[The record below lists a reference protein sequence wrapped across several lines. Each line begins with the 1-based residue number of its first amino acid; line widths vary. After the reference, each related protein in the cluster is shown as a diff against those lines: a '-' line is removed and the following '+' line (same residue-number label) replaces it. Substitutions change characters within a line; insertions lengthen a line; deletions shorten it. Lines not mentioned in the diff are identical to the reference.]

1 MDWKDG
7 YVVDMEYV
15 HGFYPELGPSVLNFV
30 LLMNGFEPVLL
41 DRHFTYCELG
51 CGLGESLNLFAACH
65 PEGRFHGIDFNP
77 AHIEAACRITERAQ
91 LSNTTFWEADFAA
104 LGDLHL
110 PEFDFITLHGVYS
123 WVNTEKRRDIVEFIK
138 RRLKPGGVVYNGYNS
153 MPGWSANAPLRQLLT
168 SYADTQS
175 GSLLERIEHSVGFV
189 ERLKK
194 LDMAYFKGNPSAVTF
209 FEYISPLSR
218 NYLAHEFFNR
228 DWTLFYHAE
237 VVKDFAA
244 ANLTFAGS
252 AKFIDFKNSLLFS
265 RPTLQILDEIT
276 DSVMRETVKDFASN
290 QQFRADIFTRGR
302 QRLTDYE
309 QRELLLASRFSL
321 VIPLETF
328 AFEAT
333 FPIGIKKLLPELYD
347 PILCALDE
355 QAHSLEEL
363 FCRPEIACLGAANI
377 LEALIVL
384 CAAEFIKPS
393 VVPSAEAIMSAWRY
407 NNSILER
414 AFNTADTQ
422 FLASP
427 VLQGAIQLNWPQMLL
442 LICELTKGGESAT
455 FLGEY
460 IRANDYKLIRDGVTL
475 ESEDDVSAEI
485 VSMIEKFHTQQ
496 RPYLQ
501 KLGIV

>member
-1 MDWKDG
+1 
-7 YVVDMEYV
+7 
-15 HGFYPELGPSVLNFV
+15 
-30 LLMNGFEPVLL
+30 
-41 DRHFTYCELG
+41 
-51 CGLGESLNLFAACH
+51 
-65 PEGRFHGIDFNP
+65 
-77 AHIEAACRITERAQ
+77 
-91 LSNTTFWEADFAA
+91 
-104 LGDLHL
+104 
-110 PEFDFITLHGVYS
+110 
-123 WVNTEKRRDIVEFIK
+123 
-138 RRLKPGGVVYNGYNS
+138 
-153 MPGWSANAPLRQLLT
+153 
-168 SYADTQS
+168 
-175 GSLLERIEHSVGFV
+175 
-189 ERLKK
+189 
-194 LDMAYFKGNPSAVTF
+194 
-209 FEYISPLSR
+209 
-218 NYLAHEFFNR
+218 
-228 DWTLFYHAE
+228 
-237 VVKDFAA
+237 
-244 ANLTFAGS
+244 
-252 AKFIDFKNSLLFS
+252 
-265 RPTLQILDEIT
+265 
-276 DSVMRETVKDFASN
+276 
-290 QQFRADIFTRGR
+290 
-302 QRLTDYE
+302 
-309 QRELLLASRFSL
+309 LLASRFSL
-321 VIPLETF
+321 VIPRETF

-384 CAAEFIKPS
+384 SAAEFIKPS
-393 VVPSAEAIMSAWRY
+393 VEPSAEAIMSAWRY

-414 AFNTADTQ
+414 AFNTADAQ

-442 LICELTKGGESAT
+442 LICELTKEGEPTT